1 MTSAT
6 PLPSARHYRGI
17 SPEQRR
23 ATRRQQLM
31 GAAIRVYGQQGYR
44 QATVKAICEA
54 AGLTERYFY
63 ESFANS
69 EQLLIASYEAV
80 MQQLYEQLLEAAR
93 AAPPQRA
100 DRIRAM
106 LRRYFTA
113 LQQDPAGA
121 RVFLVEIRGVS
132 AAVDAAF
139 EASLL
144 AVGQGVAQVA
154 LPRGPLPDPLL
165 QAGVLGGIMQM
176 ALRWIAQQYTPS
188 LDHLTETGLHLCAVL
203 WQKPRTRPA
212 TG

>member
-1 MTSAT
+1 MTSLT
-6 PLPSARHYRGI
+6 PPASARHYRGI
-17 SPEQRR
+17 PPEQRR
-23 ATRRQQLM
+23 ATRRQQLI

-69 EQLLIASYEAV
+69 EQLLIACYEAV
-80 MQQLYEQLLEAAR
+80 MQQLSEQLLEAAR
-93 AAPPQRA
+93 TAAPQRVA
-100 DRIRAM
+100 RIRAM

-139 EASLL
+139 DASLL
-144 AVGQGVAQVA
+144 AVGQRVAQVA

-165 QAGVLGGIMQM
+165 QTGVFGGIMQM
-176 ALRWIAQQYTPS
+176 ALRWIAQQYSPAV
-188 LDHLTETGLHLCAVL
+188 DHLTETGLCLCAVL
-203 WQKPRTRPA
+203 WQKPRVRSA
-212 TG
+212 AN

>member
-1 MTSAT
+1 MNSSS
-6 PLPSARHYRGI
+6 PPPSTRHYRGI
-17 SPEQRR
+17 SPEQRL
-23 ATRRQQLM
+23 ATRRQQLI

-132 AAVDAAF
+132 PAVDAAF

-176 ALRWIAQQYTPS
+176 ALRWIAQQYAPS
-188 LDHLTETGLHLCAVL
+188 LDHLTETGLRLCAVL
-203 WQKPRTRPA
+203 WQKPRARPA
-212 TG
+212 AG